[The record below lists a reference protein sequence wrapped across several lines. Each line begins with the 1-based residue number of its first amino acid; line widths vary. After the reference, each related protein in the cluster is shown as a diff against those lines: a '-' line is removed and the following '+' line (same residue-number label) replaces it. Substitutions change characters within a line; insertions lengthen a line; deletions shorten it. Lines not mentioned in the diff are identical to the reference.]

1 MTTIDPVAGRTAGPG
16 DTARAPDATRTT
28 RTTRR
33 RSGVL
38 GAVGPV
44 VAVVVIAAYC
54 LAPFYWMLVSSLR
67 RTNDIFDNSLLPTA
81 WSLESYTKVFSGST
95 TFARALLNSL
105 IVASTTT
112 VLALALGIFAAYAIA
127 RLNFRFKTAVLTVI
141 IATSMFPGIS
151 VVVPLL
157 RLFSDIGWINTYQ
170 AMIVPSLSFA
180 IPLAVWNLT
189 TFMKQ
194 LPYDLEQAA
203 MIDGCTKWQA
213 FRKILLPLAAPGVF
227 TTAIL
232 TFIHSW
238 NEFIIALSMVNDPAI
253 QTATVAISKFTGAS
267 EFQAPYGEQMAA
279 GVIVTIPLVVAV
291 LLFQRRI
298 VEGLTA
304 GATK

>member
-1 MTTIDPVAGRTAGPG
+1 MSTVATQTETGGTASPSLNRGRSA
-16 DTARAPDATRTT
+16 
-28 RTTRR
+28 RR
-33 RSGVL
+33 RALLVRIG
-38 GAVGPV
+38 GWFAII
-44 VAVVVIAAYC
+44 VIGIYT

-67 RTNDIFDNSLLPTA
+67 RTSDIFDNTLLPTT
-81 WSLESYTKVFSGST
+81 WSLQSYSNVFSGSSN
-95 TFARALLNSL
+95 FGQALLNSL
-105 IVASTTT
+105 IVATTTT
-112 VLALALGIFAAYAIA
+112 VLALALGIFAAYAIS
-127 RLNFRFKTAVLTVI
+127 RLKFRFKSSILAII

-189 TFMKQ
+189 TFLKQ
-194 LPYDLEQAA
+194 LPYDLEEAA
-203 MIDGCTKWQA
+203 MIDGASKWQA
-213 FRKILLPLAAPGVF
+213 FRKILLPLAAPGVV

-238 NEFIIALSMVNDPAI
+238 NEFIIALSMVNDPAV

-267 EFQAPYGEQMAA
+267 EFAAPYGEQMAA
-279 GVIVTIPLVVAV
+279 GVIVTIPLVIMV
-291 LLFQRRI
+291 LFFQRRI
-298 VEGLTA
+298 VEGLTS

>member
-1 MTTIDPVAGRTAGPG
+1 MTALAEAERTH
-16 DTARAPDATRTT
+16 TVRAQHPRPSGSGS
-28 RTTRR
+28 RRPRR
-33 RSGVL
+33 RIGLGTVGRAIAIAVIGV
-38 GAVGPV
+38 
-44 VAVVVIAAYC
+44 YC

-67 RTNDIFDNSLLPTA
+67 RSGDIFDTTLLPET
-81 WSLESYTKVFSGST
+81 WSVESYVKVFTGSSD
-95 TFARALLNSL
+95 FARALLNSL
-105 IVASTTT
+105 IVATITTT
-112 VLALALGIFAAYAIA
+112 FALLLAIFAAYTIS
-127 RLNFRFKTAVLTVI
+127 RLHFRFKNLVLAVV

-157 RLFSDIGWINTYQ
+157 RLFSEIGWINTYQ

-180 IPLAVWNLT
+180 IPLAVYNLT

-194 LPYDLEQAA
+194 LPFDLEEAA
-203 MIDGCTKWQA
+203 MIDGATKWQA
-213 FRKILLPLAAPGVF
+213 FRKVLLPLAAPGVF

-238 NEFIIALSMVNDPAI
+238 NEFIIALSMVNNPAL

-267 EFQAPYGEQMAA
+267 EFEAPYGEQMAA
-279 GVIVTIPLVVAV
+279 GVIVTIPLVIMV

>member
-1 MTTIDPVAGRTAGPG
+1 MTATSVAARPAVAAPRTARP
-16 DTARAPDATRTT
+16 
-28 RTTRR
+28 RR
-33 RSGVL
+33 RSRLGPIGRVL
-38 GAVGPV
+38 AII
-44 VAVVVIAAYC
+44 VIALYC
-54 LAPFYWMLVSSLR
+54 LAPFYWMIVSSLR
-67 RTNDIFDNSLLPTA
+67 RTSDIFDNSLLPTT
-81 WSLESYTKVFSGST
+81 WSLESYAQVFSGSSN
-95 TFARALLNSL
+95 FGRALLNSL
-105 IVASTTT
+105 IVATTT
-112 VLALALGIFAAYAIA
+112 TTLALALGIFAAYAIS
-127 RLNFRFKTAVLTVI
+127 RLNFRFKSAILAIV

-194 LPYDLEQAA
+194 LPYDLEEAA
-203 MIDGCTKWQA
+203 MIDGATKWQA

-238 NEFIIALSMVNDPAI
+238 NEFIIALSMVNDPAV

-267 EFQAPYGEQMAA
+267 EFEAPYGQQMAA
-279 GVIVTIPLVVAV
+279 GVIVTIPLVIVI
-291 LLFQRRI
+291 LFFQRRI
-298 VEGLTA
+298 VEGLTS

>member
-1 MTTIDPVAGRTAGPG
+1 MTTTATRPRTDRPAVTRPGTRSAPTPGWFRGIGPIGRTVAII
-16 DTARAPDATRTT
+16 
-28 RTTRR
+28 
-33 RSGVL
+33 L
-38 GAVGPV
+38 IAV
-44 VAVVVIAAYC
+44 YC
-54 LAPFYWMLVSSLR
+54 LAPFYWMIVSSFR
-67 RTNDIFDNSLLPTA
+67 RSTDIFQNTLLPTT
-81 WSLESYTKVFSGST
+81 WSLESYRQVFDGST
-95 TFARALLNSL
+95 MFGQAMLNSL

-112 VLALALGIFAAYAIA
+112 AFALVLGIFAAYAIA
-127 RLNFRFKTAVLTVI
+127 RLNFRFKTVVLAVI
-141 IATSMFPGIS
+141 IGTSMFPGIS

-194 LPYDLEQAA
+194 LPFELEQAA

-213 FRKILLPLAAPGVF
+213 FRLVLLPLAAPGIF

-267 EFQAPYGEQMAA
+267 DFQAPYGAQMAA
-279 GVIVTIPLVVAV
+279 GVLVTIPLVIMV
-291 LLFQRRI
+291 LIFQRRI
-298 VEGLTA
+298 VEGLTS
-304 GATK
+304 GANK

>member
-1 MTTIDPVAGRTAGPG
+1 MTTTATRPFTGRPAAQAGTRAAPTPGWFRGIGPIGRTVAII
-16 DTARAPDATRTT
+16 
-28 RTTRR
+28 
-33 RSGVL
+33 L
-38 GAVGPV
+38 IAV
-44 VAVVVIAAYC
+44 YC
-54 LAPFYWMLVSSLR
+54 LAPFYWMIVSSFR
-67 RTNDIFDNSLLPTA
+67 RSTDIFQNTLLPTT
-81 WSLESYTKVFSGST
+81 WSLESYRQVFDGST
-95 TFARALLNSL
+95 MFGQAMLNSL

-112 VLALALGIFAAYAIA
+112 AFALVLGIFAAYAIA
-127 RLNFRFKTAVLTVI
+127 RLNFRFKTAVLAVI
-141 IATSMFPGIS
+141 IGTSMFPGIS

-194 LPYDLEQAA
+194 LPYELEQAA

-213 FRKILLPLAAPGVF
+213 FRLVLLPLAAPGIF

-267 EFQAPYGEQMAA
+267 DFQAPYGAQMAA
-279 GVIVTIPLVVAV
+279 GVLVTIPLVIVV
-291 LLFQRRI
+291 LIFQRRI
-298 VEGLTA
+298 VEGLTS
-304 GATK
+304 GANK